1 MEGGQMEERTGFRTR
16 EEAEEEPYGRTRST
30 DRVGRG
36 PLASPWGG
44 ALPEGRVAVCVP
56 SLT

>member
-1 MEGGQMEERTGFRTR
+1 MEERTGVRTQ
-16 EEAEEEPYGRTRST
+16 EEAEEEPCGRTRST

-44 ALPEGRVAVCVP
+44 ALPEGRVAMCVP